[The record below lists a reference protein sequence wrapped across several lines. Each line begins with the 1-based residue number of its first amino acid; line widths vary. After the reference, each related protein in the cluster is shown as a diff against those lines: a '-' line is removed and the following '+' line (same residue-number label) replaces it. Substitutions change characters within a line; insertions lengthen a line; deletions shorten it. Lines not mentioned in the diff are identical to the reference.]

1 MGIKHIF
8 STLTDGLGGINKT
21 KKMDF
26 NDLNW
31 HDAVIKNISID
42 RSNPGK
48 RDIIQLDIIW
58 TNGIKS
64 TITFSNVYFAS
75 FEMNFGI
82 VALDSIFKAYSEDR
96 NSYLVKELYKKWK
109 GLIDDVDLNYYEIET
124 NSTKST
130 IVIIAQ
136 EFKIDDNL

>member
-1 MGIKHIF
+1 
-8 STLTDGLGGINKT
+8 
-21 KKMDF
+21 
-26 NDLNW
+26 
-31 HDAVIKNISID
+31 
-42 RSNPGK
+42 
-48 RDIIQLDIIW
+48 
-58 TNGIKS
+58 
-64 TITFSNVYFAS
+64 
-75 FEMNFGI
+75 MNFGI